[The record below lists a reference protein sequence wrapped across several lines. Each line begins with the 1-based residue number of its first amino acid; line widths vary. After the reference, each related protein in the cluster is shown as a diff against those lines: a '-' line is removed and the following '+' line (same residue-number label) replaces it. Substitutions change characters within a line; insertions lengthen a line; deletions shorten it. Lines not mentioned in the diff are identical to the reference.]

1 MLLQPHMERN
11 KMSPDQ
17 LKQLRE
23 LSERF
28 QEGDANHEHIKK
40 LSDIL
45 SLVNNMQSRNAN
57 DKD

>member
-1 MLLQPHMERN
+1 
-11 KMSPDQ
+11 MSPDQ

-28 QEGDANHEHIKK
+28 QDGDANHEHIKK

-45 SLVNNMQSRNAN
+45 TVVNNMQSHS
-57 DKD
+57 DKDKD

>member
-1 MLLQPHMERN
+1 
-11 KMSPDQ
+11 MSPDQ

-28 QEGDANHEHIKK
+28 QEGDASHEHIKQ

-45 SLVNNMQSRNAN
+45 TVVNNMQGQPCN

>member
-1 MLLQPHMERN
+1 MERN

-28 QEGDANHEHIKK
+28 QDGDANHEHIKK

-45 SLVNNMQSRNAN
+45 TVVNNMQSRWDN

>member
-1 MLLQPHMERN
+1 MERN

-28 QEGDANHEHIKK
+28 QEGDASHEHIKK

-45 SLVNNMQSRNAN
+45 TVVHDMQSRTAD